1 MLSLHRPDLL
11 VEEKTVTDKEVLMEI
26 LEFREEIEDTEDVQE
41 LFKIYQQ
48 TSARKSLLVADLK
61 VAFEKEA
68 YEEVSEL
75 ISTLSYFYSMN
86 KELLG
91 RIPGDV
97 FSAHGV
103 CPVL

>member
-68 YEEVSEL
+68 
-75 ISTLSYFYSMN
+75 ST
-86 KELLG
+86 
-91 RIPGDV
+91 R
-97 FSAHGV
+97 
-103 CPVL
+103 